1 MFNSPGWA
9 ALIDVKIA
17 AGVAGAVSRSRLLAY
32 GLQNQEEA
40 TCDRGNEGAEDVVG
54 AVARH
59 GVNMVLCEA
68 FYPVLHMVEIV
79 LRSRIHDAFSMH
91 FNSAFW
97 YEGGRLGEGHQR
109 MVDAA
114 KTELLQRGIER
125 HADRVIAELSFGFWC
140 GMFHARY
147 EHRAGP
153 WPALLRSVFPRVPKS
168 WATREKIRIRLEA
181 ARLIR
186 NRGFHHHPISQY
198 QDLHARHR
206 ALVELLG
213 WMSPDARAH
222 VGAICRFNAVHADRL
237 RLATPDSPCISELP
251 TVI

>member
-1 MFNSPGWA
+1 
-9 ALIDVKIA
+9 
-17 AGVAGAVSRSRLLAY
+17 VAGAVSRSRLLAY
-32 GLQNQEEA
+32 GLQKQEEG
-40 TCDRGNEGAEDVVG
+40 TCDRGKEGAEDVVG

-125 HADRVIAELSFGFWC
+125 HADRVIAEF
-140 GMFHARY
+140 
-147 EHRAGP
+147 
-153 WPALLRSVFPRVPKS
+153 RV
-168 WATREKIRIRLEA
+168 
-181 ARLIR
+181 
-186 NRGFHHHPISQY
+186 FHHHPISQY

>member
-9 ALIDVKIA
+9 ALIDVKTA

-32 GLQNQEEA
+32 
-40 TCDRGNEGAEDVVG
+40 T
-54 AVARH
+54 
-59 GVNMVLCEA
+59 
-68 FYPVLHMVEIV
+68 
-79 LRSRIHDAFSMH
+79 
-91 FNSAFW
+91 
-97 YEGGRLGEGHQR
+97 
-109 MVDAA
+109 
-114 KTELLQRGIER
+114 
-125 HADRVIAELSFGFWC
+125 
-140 GMFHARY
+140 
-147 EHRAGP
+147 
-153 WPALLRSVFPRVPKS
+153 
-168 WATREKIRIRLEA
+168 
-181 ARLIR
+181 
-186 NRGFHHHPISQY
+186 PISQY